1 MSFSTALSGLN
12 AASADLNVK
21 SNNIANVSTTGFKQS
36 RAEFGDVFAVSAFGS
51 SSGTAIGSGVVL
63 QNVSQQFNQGNL
75 EFTDN
80 SLDLAISGEGF
91 FSLAPSIDSGEVIYT
106 RAGEFGIDKD
116 GYVVNSQGNF
126 LRTFPVDVNGVIS
139 ATSIDAAKALQ
150 LPTSAG
156 APESTSLLS
165 ISSNLP
171 SNAVGINVP
180 AVTLDPGTFTSSA
193 ALTLSDFSNDQVS
206 FQVDGNAINLNSDY
220 STLAGVANAIQ
231 TQLPAGYT
239 AVLNTSNNLLITA
252 PTDSAPVI
260 SAFNGNADGD
270 SAIADFTG
278 GTATAGSAA
287 DPSSYLFSAA
297 VSTVDYSV
305 NPVSFDV
312 TSNTG
317 STSVTANIVL
327 NSNYTNLAGVAAAI
341 QTQLNNAVGA
351 GGFGASTYAVSEA
364 SGVLNISTTN
374 PSDEV
379 ISTGNYVGN
388 TVTISDFTAGTG
400 VNGTATASAAAVLP
414 INPLDPTTYSNS
426 TSATVF
432 DSLGN
437 EHIITTY
444 YQKIDGEAEVGGVLV
459 GDNKWQLAAYI
470 TSDDIKVVGG
480 LTTTQT
486 DGSTTLVQ
494 LGTTS
499 QISFNTDGSLNS
511 TTPDPIVMSFDAA
524 NGTEFSSGAS
534 DQVVTLNLTGST
546 QNSGGFSVGGLTV
559 NGFPTGRLTGVDISD
574 DGLIRAT
581 YSNGQALPIGKI
593 ALGNFANPQALNKIG
608 STAWKETT
616 DSGPVIAGEA
626 GSGSFGQIQSG
637 ALETSNVDLTKELVG
652 LITAQRNFQANSKAI
667 ETNNAITQTII
678 QLR

>member
-63 QNVSQQFNQGNL
+63 QNVAQQFNQGNL

-91 FSLAPSIDSGEVIYT
+91 FAMAPSLESGEIIYT

-116 GYVVNSQGNF
+116 GYMVNSQGNF
-126 LRTFPVDVNGVIS
+126 LRTFPVDANGIIS
-139 ATSIDAAKALQ
+139 ATSMSAAKPLQ

-156 APESTSLLS
+156 EPESTSLLS
-165 ISSNLP
+165 IASNVP
-171 SNAVGINVP
+171 SNATGKFDDSAATPATIGTSTITVGTAAVANDTIVVNGVTFTFAENGGADAFVIADN
-180 AVTLDPGTFTSSA
+180 AVTIQATLGGDVAADSA
-193 ALTLSDFSNDQVS
+193 QLIADAMAAYKAS
-206 FQVDGNAINLNSDY
+206 
-220 STLAGVANAIQ
+220 GVAGTDDLDDI
-231 TQLPAGYT
+231 T
-239 AVLNTSNNLLITA
+239 AVDAGSVVTLTY
-252 PTDSAPVI
+252 
-260 SAFNGNADGD
+260 
-270 SAIADFTG
+270 
-278 GTATAGSAA
+278 ATAGL
-287 DPSSYLFSAA
+287 PS
-297 VSTVDYSV
+297 T
-305 NPVSFDV
+305 N
-312 TSNTG
+312 SNTISAPTG
-317 STSVTANIVL
+317 TLATTSVL
-327 NSNYTNLAGVAAAI
+327 D
-341 QTQLNNAVGA
+341 
-351 GGFGASTYAVSEA
+351 A
-364 SGVLNISTTN
+364 SGADIG
-374 PSDEV
+374 PS
-379 ISTGNYVGN
+379 
-388 TVTISDFTAGTG
+388 APL
-400 VNGTATASAAAVLP
+400 A
-414 INPLDPTTYSNS
+414 INPLDPTTYTNS
-426 TSATVF
+426 TSATIY

-444 YQKIDGEAEVGGVLV
+444 YQKIDGEAEVGGVPV
-459 GDNKWQLAAYI
+459 GDNQWKMEAYI
-470 TSDDIKVVGG
+470 SADDIKVVAGV
-480 LTTTQT
+480 TTTQT
-486 DGSTTLVQ
+486 DGATTLVK
-494 LGTTS
+494 LGATN
-499 QISFNTDGSLNS
+499 QVSFNTDGTLNA
-511 TTPDPIVMSFDAA
+511 TIPDPITMSFAPGT
-524 NGTEFSSGAS
+524 GTEFSSGAS
-534 DQVVTLNLTGST
+534 DQDVTLNLAGST

-581 YSNGQALPIGKI
+581 YSNGQANPIGKI
-593 ALGNFANPQALNKIG
+593 ALGNFANVQALNKIG

-626 GSGSFGQIQSG
+626 GTGSFGQIQSG